1 MWREALCLALYLA
14 LAGGA
19 GLLGA
24 RAQAPSLPELPLLAL
39 GSLAPTVRTAIQEAY
54 DAVQAHPLEASANG
68 KLGMVLHAH
77 NLLAEA
83 EVCYQRAHL
92 LDPTSFRWAY
102 YLGLVQMGQAKCDEA
117 VATLRQH
124 SDYLPAQLGLGQ
136 CLVGSARWEE
146 ARKLYEEI
154 LQKHPDSP
162 EAHYGLGRVR
172 AANKDL
178 SGAVESFQKAC
189 QLFPPFAAAHHALAR
204 TYQRLGKANQAQE
217 ELTLSKKNEGAFPE
231 AEDELLAEVQT
242 LYRDFDAYLKL
253 GAELASK
260 GDSEQAAAAY
270 ERALE
275 INPQLPEAHVRLI
288 YLCGQLGQ
296 AAKAEEHYRA
306 ALHLDPGK
314 PDAYFYYGAL
324 VMGQGKSR
332 EAEEAFR
339 KVLEINPHHAEA
351 HNNLGYLLEGR
362 GELPKAIA
370 EFRQALEKNPDFPQ
384 AHFNL
389 GRILVKQEN
398 YEEGIPHLL
407 KALTTENEEIRTSYL
422 QAIGIAFASL
432 GDLENALS
440 YLHLARKKAAARN
453 QTSLMES
460 IDDDLRL
467 LEGNASPPSHR
478 KARCSF
484 IPFRR
489 ALVRSSLWVEAE
501 STLVILTTPSS
512 QARRGN
518 MLGSM
523 TPNRGWGEG

>member
-19 GLLGA
+19 GPLGA
-24 RAQAPSLPELPLLAL
+24 RAQAPSLPVLPLLPL
-39 GSLAPTVRTAIQEAY
+39 DGLAPTVRTAIQEAY

-102 YLGLVQMGQAKCDEA
+102 YLGLVQMGQ
-117 VATLRQH
+117 
-124 SDYLPAQLGLGQ
+124 
-136 CLVGSARWEE
+136 

-217 ELTLSKKNEGAFPE
+217 ELTLSKKSEGAFPE

-306 ALHLDPGK
+306 ALRLDPGK

-324 VMGQGKSR
+324 IMGQGKSR
-332 EAEEAFR
+332 EAEDAFR
-339 KVLEINPHHAEA
+339 KVLEINPHHTEA

-407 KALTTENEEIRTSYL
+407 KALTTENEETRTSYL
-422 QAIGIAFASL
+422 QAIGIAFASF

-440 YLHLARKKAAARN
+440 YLHLAREKAAARN

-489 ALVRSSLWVEAE
+489 APVRSSLWVEAE